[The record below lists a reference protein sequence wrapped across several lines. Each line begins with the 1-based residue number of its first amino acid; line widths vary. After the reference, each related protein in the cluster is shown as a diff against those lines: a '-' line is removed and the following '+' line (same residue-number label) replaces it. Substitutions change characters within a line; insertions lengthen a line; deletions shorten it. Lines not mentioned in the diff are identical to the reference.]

1 MIPDR
6 EKRPVTVEDLLKI
19 KRSERPRD
27 EFWNGWQAEM
37 RARLNEARQQPRPW
51 YKDFFHRVGIG
62 IARQQMAVGVSCM
75 LALGFVLLH
84 DSRPSFSPLPG
95 ELPGAELRL
104 SPVAKVVSV
113 PAPVVAEPQQRVAL
127 DRSQPAS
134 FSEARQTREAST
146 AITRLERPEGPS
158 PAALAIAA
166 NLAAVAA
173 VDPDLSPRYSFGDV
187 FEVPERGT
195 TERVVRE
202 SRSDNLLGYSYA
214 PSVAAESN
222 TQSRRQDRLLSRL
235 SEDALSESAARRL
248 GGSRGDRLSL
258 RF

>member
-1 MIPDR
+1 MPDR

-27 EFWNGWQAEM
+27 DFWNGWQAQM
-37 RARLNEARQQPRPW
+37 RSRLNAARQEHRPW
-51 YKDFFHRVGIG
+51 YKDFFHRLGIG
-62 IARQQMAVGVSCM
+62 IARQQMAVGTACM

-104 SPVAKVVSV
+104 SPVAKAVSL

-127 DRSQPAS
+127 DRSQPA
-134 FSEARQTREAST
+134 FSDARQTREAST
-146 AITRLERPEGPS
+146 AITQLERSEGPS

-166 NLAAVAA
+166 NLAAVEA
-173 VDPDLSPRYSFGDV
+173 VDPDLRPRYSFGDV

-195 TERVVRE
+195 PERVVRE
-202 SRSDNLLGYSYA
+202 SRSDSLLGYSYA
-214 PSVAAESN
+214 PSVATETN

-248 GGSRGDRLSL
+248 GGSRGDRVSL